1 MRRNEPDPMT
11 AEERLHAIAAVL
23 AAGVLRLG
31 TSAQSEAARVP
42 SAPESPLESGPN
54 CLEVPGE
61 PRLSVH
67 DG

>member
-11 AEERLHAIAAVL
+11 AEERLHAIATIL
-23 AAGVLRLG
+23 AAGVLRLR
-31 TSAQSEAARVP
+31 ALAALPDRTVL
-42 SAPESPLESGPN
+42 SAPKILTESGPN

-61 PRLSVH
+61 TRLSVQ